1 MRRGAIVITSI
12 AMAVVAE
19 AAGAQTMQQTRLVDS
34 GGAYVWMDGSYQSVG
49 LPSVANFGV
58 QGLLP
63 PALVVPGGS
72 EKHDPRLSGYG
83 AGGGIGYAFAHGVF
97 SPLWGSDVRIEL
109 GGSYIRAD
117 GASLS
122 QSVPV
127 TNVNL
132 TALSMTG
139 AVVGVAGCG
148 GVTCFSQSVLSSD
161 YAAWNIHLKGKSDFR
176 SGQWIVTP
184 SMALIAGQGET
195 SQHLVQ
201 QTFANGAPYPLL
213 GYGMNAALNWTDV
226 GARIGLDTR
235 YDFLNGFSAGLIG
248 SIGVAHRSAAMSADS
263 SILFSSV
270 VPKLSAIQD
279 SRSSAPV
286 LANLEARLTARLM
299 PNITAKG
306 FAGVNYDSSTPGI
319 ESPQGSLLSPTGT
332 PARIK
337 FDPTVSY
344 YAGAGLNVSFGP

>member
-1 MRRGAIVITSI
+1 MRRGAIVITSV
-12 AMAVVAE
+12 AMAIAVE
-19 AAGAQTMQQTRLVDS
+19 PAGAQATRQATAPDS
-34 GGAYVWMDGSYQSVG
+34 GRAYVWMDGSYQSIG

-72 EKHDPRLSGYG
+72 EKHDPRLGGYG
-83 AGGGIGYAFAHGVF
+83 VGGGIGYTFAHGVF
-97 SPLWGSDVRIEL
+97 SPLWGSDVRVEL
-109 GGSYIRAD
+109 GGSYVRAD
-117 GASLS
+117 GTSLS
-122 QSVPV
+122 QSAPV

-132 TALSMTG
+132 TALSIAG
-139 AVVGVAGCG
+139 EVVGVAGCG
-148 GVTCFSQSVLSSD
+148 GTICFSQSVLSSD

-184 SMALIAGQGET
+184 SIALIAGRGET

-226 GARIGLDTR
+226 GAKIGLDTR

-248 SIGVAHRSAAMSADS
+248 SIGVAHRSATMSADT
-263 SILFSSV
+263 SILFSSL

-279 SRSSAPV
+279 SQNSAPV

-299 PNITAKG
+299 PNMTAKG

-319 ESPQGSLLSPTGT
+319 VAPQGSLLSPTGT

-337 FDPTVSY
+337 FDSTTSY
-344 YAGAGLNVSFGP
+344 YAGAGLSISFGQ

>member
-1 MRRGAIVITSI
+1 MRRGAIVITSV
-12 AMAVVAE
+12 AMAMATEV
-19 AAGAQTMQQTRLVDS
+19 AGAQTVRQTSPADS
-34 GGAYVWMDGSYQSVG
+34 GRAYVWMDGSYQSID
-49 LPSVANFGV
+49 LPNVANFGV

-83 AGGGIGYAFAHGVF
+83 VGGGIGYTFDHGVF

-109 GGSYIRAD
+109 GGSYVRAD
-117 GASLS
+117 GTSLS

-132 TALSMTG
+132 TALSITG
-139 AVVGVAGCG
+139 AAVGVAGCG

-161 YAAWNIHLKGKSDFR
+161 YTAWNIHLKGKSDFK

-184 SMALIAGQGET
+184 SIALIAGQGET
-195 SQHLVQ
+195 SQHMVQ
-201 QTFANGAPYPLL
+201 QTFVNGAPYSLL
-213 GYGMNAALNWTDV
+213 GYGMNAALNWTDI
-226 GARIGLDTR
+226 GAKIGLDTR

-263 SILFSSV
+263 SILFSSL

-279 SRSSAPV
+279 SHNTAPV
-286 LANLEARLTARLM
+286 LANLEARLTSRLM
-299 PNITAKG
+299 SNITAKG
-306 FAGVNYDSSTPGI
+306 FAGINYDSSTPGI
-319 ESPQGSLLSPTGT
+319 EAPQGSLLSPRGT

-337 FDPTVSY
+337 FDSTISY